1 MKVLI
6 TGSSGLIGTALS
18 KSLTAGGH
26 SAIRLQRQNNDPDSP
41 VWDPENCLKDLA
53 RVGEIYVVV
62 HLAGENIADGRWS
75 KTKKNRILNSRVKGT
90 KLLAEYFANSNQK
103 PRVIISAS
111 AVGFYGDRVAE
122 IVDEDSKA
130 GNGFL
135 ANVCVQWE
143 DALKVAVEAGIR
155 VIKVRFG
162 TVLSKKRGSP
172 EKDAAAVQ
180 IGARRCFRQ
189 RGAIYELGQY

>member
-18 KSLTAGGH
+18 KSLTPGGH

-53 RVGEIYVVV
+53 RIGEIYAVI

-90 KLLAEYFANSNQK
+90 KLLSEYFSNLFGNSSSGISLTEIK
-103 PRVIISAS
+103 HTPFYKSPVFHFFLFGIIYILLSH
-111 AVGFYGDRVAE
+111 
-122 IVDEDSKA
+122 DSYY
-130 GNGFL
+130 FL
-135 ANVCVQWE
+135 ISDVNRA
-143 DALKVAVEAGIR
+143 KT
-155 VIKVRFG
+155 K
-162 TVLSKKRGSP
+162 
-172 EKDAAAVQ
+172 
-180 IGARRCFRQ
+180 
-189 RGAIYELGQY
+189 

>member
-26 SAIRLQRQNNDPDSP
+26 SAIRLQRPNNDPDSP

-53 RVGEIYVVV
+53 RVGEIYAVV

-90 KLLAEYFANSNQK
+90 KLLAEYFANSNHK

-111 AVGFYGDRVAE
+111 AVGFYGDRGAE

-143 DALKVAVEAGIR
+143 DALKVAV
-155 VIKVRFG
+155 
-162 TVLSKKRGSP
+162 
-172 EKDAAAVQ
+172 
-180 IGARRCFRQ
+180 
-189 RGAIYELGQY
+189 